1 MFRVIY
7 QGRAQHLGQKM
18 NSMKANLQMDFK
30 MFLTIRPLMV
40 LSNRMNSWLSPPL
53 VEHVSRELAHMFRI
67 MMRASW
73 WLRECIKNT

>member
-30 MFLTIRPLMV
+30 MFYMRIITYINMPLHSFYIGRV
-40 LSNRMNSWLSPPL
+40 FFL
-53 VEHVSRELAHMFRI
+53 VFFL
-67 MMRASW
+67 
-73 WLRECIKNT
+73 L